1 MPQLEQIHTYLSQV
15 FWLVVTFGCL
25 YLILWKTALPRISAI
40 LQEREERIDED
51 LRKAEQFKKEAND
64 AVAAY
69 EKSMAEARLEAQ
81 SIIRTANERLAV
93 DVVSQQNEL
102 TDKIKLELSEAETRI
117 EKARDKAV
125 ESIQSVAVEV
135 AQAATTRLT
144 NYEVA
149 ETDAENAVIAIMKGQ
164 RE

>member
-1 MPQLEQIHTYLSQV
+1 MPQLEQIHTYLGQI

-25 YLILWKTALPRISAI
+25 YLILWKTALPRISGI

-64 AVAAY
+64 AVTAY
-69 EKSMAEARLEAQ
+69 EKSIADARLEAQ

-93 DVVSQQNEL
+93 DAISRQGDL
-102 TDKIKLELSEAETRI
+102 TEKIKLELSEAETRI
-117 EKARDKAV
+117 EEARDKAL

-135 AQAATTRLT
+135 AQAATARLT
-144 NYEVA
+144 SYEVDA
-149 ETDAENAVIAIMKGQ
+149 TDAETAVTAVMKGPK
-164 RE
+164 

>member
-15 FWLVVTFGCL
+15 FWLVVTFGFL

-51 LRKAEQFKKEAND
+51 LRKAEQLKKEANN
-64 AVAAY
+64 AVTAY
-69 EKSMAEARLEAQ
+69 EKLMAEARLEAQ

-93 DVVSQQNEL
+93 NVLSRQDEL
-102 TDKIKLELSEAETRI
+102 TEKIKLELSEAETRI
-117 EKARDKAV
+117 EKARDNAL
-125 ESIQSVAVEV
+125 ESIQSVAIEV

-144 NYEVA
+144 RYEVA
-149 ETDAENAVIAIMKGQ
+149 TTDAENAVISVMKG

>member
-1 MPQLEQIHTYLSQV
+1 MPQLEQIHTYLGQI

-25 YLILWKTALPRISAI
+25 YLILWKTALPRISGI

-64 AVAAY
+64 AVTAY

-81 SIIRTANERLAV
+81 SIIRAANERLAI
-93 DVVSQQNEL
+93 DAISRQGDL

-117 EKARDKAV
+117 EEARDKAL

-135 AQAATTRLT
+135 AQAATARLT
-144 NYEVA
+144 SYEVDTADA
-149 ETDAENAVIAIMKGQ
+149 ETAVTAVMKG
-164 RE
+164 RK

>member
-1 MPQLEQIHTYLSQV
+1 MPQLEQIHTYLSQI

-25 YLILWKTALPRISAI
+25 YLILWKTALPRISGI

-81 SIIRTANERLAV
+81 SIIRAANERLAV
-93 DVVSQQNEL
+93 DAISRQGDL

-117 EKARDKAV
+117 EEARDKAL

-135 AQAATTRLT
+135 AQAATARLT
-144 NYEVA
+144 SYEVDA
-149 ETDAENAVIAIMKGQ
+149 TDAETAVTAVMKGPK
-164 RE
+164 

>member
-1 MPQLEQIHTYLSQV
+1 MPQLEQIHTYLGQI

-25 YLILWKTALPRISAI
+25 YLILWKTALPRISGI

-64 AVAAY
+64 ALTAY

-93 DVVSQQNEL
+93 EAISRQGDL
-102 TDKIKLELSEAETRI
+102 TEKIKLELSEAETRI
-117 EKARDKAV
+117 EEARDKAL

-135 AQAATTRLT
+135 AQAATARLT
-144 NYEVA
+144 SYEVDA
-149 ETDAENAVIAIMKGQ
+149 TDAETAVTAVMKGPK
-164 RE
+164 

>member
-51 LRKAEQFKKEAND
+51 LRKAEQFKKEADD
-64 AVAAY
+64 AVTGY
-69 EKSMAEARLEAQ
+69 EKSIAEARLKAQ
-81 SIIRTANERLAV
+81 SIIRTANEQLAV
-93 DVVSQQNEL
+93 DVASRQGEL
-102 TDKIKLELSEAETRI
+102 TEKIKVELSEAETRI
-117 EKARDKAV
+117 EKARDQALD
-125 ESIQSVAVEV
+125 SIQSVAVEI
-135 AQAATTRLT
+135 AQAATARLT

-149 ETDAENAVIAIMKGQ
+149 ANDAETAVTAVVKG
-164 RE
+164 RK